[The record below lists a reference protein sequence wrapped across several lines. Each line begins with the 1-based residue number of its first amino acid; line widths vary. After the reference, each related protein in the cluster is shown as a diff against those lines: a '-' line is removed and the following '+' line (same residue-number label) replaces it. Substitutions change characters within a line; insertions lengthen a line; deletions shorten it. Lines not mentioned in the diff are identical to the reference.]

1 MDDDLAAPAFN
12 DPNDVV
18 RLRMALARL
27 ARQQRRVDP
36 DGLTPSQQ
44 SALGMIDHRGP
55 LSLGHLAKLEA
66 VTPPTITRIVAKLE
80 DQGLVTR
87 TVDPDDRRI
96 ARVSITSTGRE
107 RMVET
112 RERRN
117 QWLATKLAEVPE
129 DDAVAIRAAVDA
141 LERLVTATTVD
152 R

>member
-1 MDDDLAAPAFN
+1 MSSFATPPFD

-27 ARQQRRVDP
+27 ARQQRRIDP

-44 SALGMIDHRGP
+44 SALGTIDHRGP
-55 LSLGHLAKLEA
+55 VSLGHLAKLEA

-80 DQGLVTR
+80 DQGLVQR

-96 ARVSITSTGRE
+96 ARVSITDIGRDQ
-107 RMVET
+107 MVET
-112 RERRN
+112 RQRRN
-117 QWLATKLAEVPE
+117 QWLATKLAEVTAE
-129 DDAVAIRAAVDA
+129 DAAAIHGAVDA
-141 LERLVTATTVD
+141 LERLVTATAAA